1 MSATEPNFT
10 TALKKI
16 GVCLFGLCGCAFMM
30 LVIIVPIFY
39 LAKHE
44 TLQTQTKNFE
54 TFHTNFFTLP
64 EVQEL
69 YNLSAINS
77 TWFDL
82 RFLSTAYEWERI
94 GSDSLPES
102 FEELTM
108 NLLLKSV
115 KKQHALESELEN
127 QKQYVQFLALVVA
140 FMIVIV
146 GFLWKR
152 TSGSYK

>member
-1 MSATEPNFT
+1 MSANEPT
-10 TALKKI
+10 TLKVI
-16 GVCLFGLCGCAFMM
+16 GVCLLGLSGFAFIM
-30 LVIIVPIFY
+30 LIIIVPMEYRI
-39 LAKHE
+39 KHK
-44 TLQTQTKNFE
+44 TLQIQTENFE
-54 TFHTNFFTLP
+54 TFHTNFFPLP

-69 YNLSAINS
+69 YNLSMINS
-77 TWFDL
+77 TWFDF
-82 RFLSTAYEWERI
+82 RFLSTSSKWKRI

-115 KKQHALESELEN
+115 KKQHALESELET
-127 QKQYVQFLALVVA
+127 QKQYVHFLALVVA

-146 GFLWKR
+146 GVLWKR